1 MPCLKLRHPSLPP
14 SLAGWILTDQ
24 HGRPRYWP
32 TIWLEMAHA
41 RASSRTQQVHLGA
54 LDRLYASAEAQLGT
68 GRLDNIL
75 AAGDLDA
82 LEDVLAGFLGKLR
95 NDGLISRADRSGAWR
110 TALRFVGDILR
121 LRRSSSVAEMSELE
135 AGLRRLERMYGQL
148 SPTPPSTRAPL
159 RALPALV
166 IEDLW
171 EQLDP
176 TSPRN
181 PFRSA
186 PLRWRNLLIFLLL
199 LHLGLRRGEVG
210 LLPANAIKDEFD
222 PSTGAGRYWINVEP
236 SPDFDPR
243 YEAPG
248 LKTETARRQLPVS
261 REVLKVHE
269 IYVQNYRAK
278 GRHPFLITSQQAR
291 PLSLRAF
298 GYVFETITTN
308 LTSPARRA
316 LENRRLNSV
325 SAHDLRH
332 TAAVLRLHRYVE
344 AGNDLPTA
352 IEKLRVFFGWAHG
365 SEMPRL
371 YARAYFEPT
380 LADVWHDSFDRFV
393 DTLRQVE
400 GGGFP

>member
-1 MPCLKLRHPSLPP
+1 MPCLKLRDPSLPP
-14 SLAGWILTDQ
+14 SLAGWVLTDR

-32 TIWLEMAHA
+32 TIWVEMAHA
-41 RASSRTQQVHLGA
+41 RASGRTQQVHLGA
-54 LDRLYASAEAQLGT
+54 LDRLYASAEGQLGAD
-68 GRLDNIL
+68 RLDSIL
-75 AAGDLDA
+75 AAGDLDI
-82 LEDVLAGFLGKLR
+82 LEQVLAAFLGKLR
-95 NDGLISRADRSGAWR
+95 NDGLISGADRSGAWR
-110 TALRFVGDILR
+110 TAVRFVGDIMR
-121 LRRSSSVAEMSELE
+121 LRGSSSAAEVSDIEL
-135 AGLRRLERMYGQL
+135 GLRRLERLYGQL

-171 EQLDP
+171 EQFDP
-176 TSPRN
+176 TSARN
-181 PFRSA
+181 PFRST
-186 PLRWRNLLIFLLL
+186 PLQWRNLLIFLLL

-222 PSTGAGRYWINVEP
+222 PAAGEERYWINVEP
-236 SPDFDPR
+236 SADFDPR

-248 LKTETARRQLPVS
+248 LKTETARRQLPIS
-261 REVLKVHE
+261 HEILKVHDV
-269 IYVQNYRAK
+269 YVQNYRAK
-278 GRHPFLITSQQAR
+278 GSHPFLITSQQAR

-298 GYVFETITTN
+298 GYVFETVTAN
-308 LTSPARRA
+308 LTSPARRS
-316 LENRRLNSV
+316 LESRRLDSV

-344 AGNDLPTA
+344 AGNELPLA
-352 IEKLRVFFGWAHG
+352 IEKLRVFFGWSHA

-400 GGGFP
+400 GAHAS

>member
-1 MPCLKLRHPSLPP
+1 M
-14 SLAGWILTDQ
+14 AGWVLTDQ
-24 HGRPRYWP
+24 RGRPRYWP
-32 TIWLEMAHA
+32 TIWVEMAHA
-41 RASSRTQQVHLGA
+41 RASNRTQQVHLGA
-54 LDRLYASAEAQLGT
+54 LDRFYVSAEAQLGT
-68 GRLDNIL
+68 GRLDNVL
-75 AAGDLDA
+75 AEGDFYA
-82 LEDVLAGFLGKLR
+82 LENVLAGFLSKLR
-95 NDGLISRADRSGAWR
+95 NDGLISGADRSGAWR
-110 TALRFVGDILR
+110 TALRFVGDIMR
-121 LRRSSSVAEMSELE
+121 LRGRSSATEIPDIE
-135 AGLRRLERMYGQL
+135 AGLRRLERLYGQL

-171 EQLDP
+171 EQFDP

-222 PSTGAGRYWINVEP
+222 PSTGEDRYWINVEP

-261 REVLKVHE
+261 QEILKVHD
-269 IYVQNYRAK
+269 IYVRNYRAK

-298 GYVFETITTN
+298 GYVFEVVTAN
-308 LTSPARRA
+308 LTATARRA
-316 LENRRLNSV
+316 LENRRLDSV

-344 AGNDLPTA
+344 AGNELPIA
-352 IEKLRVFFGWAHG
+352 IEKLRVFFGWSHS

-380 LADVWHDSFDRFV
+380 LAEVWHDSFDRFV

-400 GGGFP
+400 GGGPS